1 MIRTISSFSSS
12 LILIL
17 VTIPGAVVR
26 AAFPQK
32 TATTLAA
39 THLEGRWRV
48 NFKLPGGV
56 EKNLIFDSTAK
67 GSGSFRLLDTGPDD
81 KPVADPVPAVW
92 AQLSD
97 SRVSFSAEVEL
108 PVGTC
113 CREIGALIFKG
124 RFTSGNS
131 ISGKLIF
138 VTSIDEEENPYQF
151 RSMIGT
157 FTATRIPAKD

>member
-1 MIRTISSFSSS
+1 MIRTTSFFSS

-17 VTIPGAVVR
+17 VTIPGVVVR
-26 AAFPQK
+26 SALSQK
-32 TATTLAA
+32 AATTPAA
-39 THLEGRWRV
+39 TQLEGRWRV
-48 NFKLPGGV
+48 KFKLPGGV

-67 GSGSFRLLDTGPDD
+67 GSGSFHLLDTGPDD

-124 RFTSGNS
+124 RLTSGNS
-131 ISGKLIF
+131 ISGKLVF
-138 VTSIDEEENPYQF
+138 VTSIDEEETPYKF

-157 FTATRIPAKD
+157 FTATRIPTRG